1 MLHLD
6 FLALGWGFGLITALY
21 THNQHNHST
30 PSQPFEFSSM
40 ILGYNALNSLIKNT
54 LQIPLRQRGALQ
66 ILDRADLLGDLHG
79 LFVLDGRH
87 FALAQLLAHFRV
99 VAQVELGAD
108 EDDGDAGGV
117 VLDFGE
123 PLLHA
128 HGAC

>member
-1 MLHLD
+1 
-6 FLALGWGFGLITALY
+6 
-21 THNQHNHST
+21 
-30 PSQPFEFSSM
+30 M
-40 ILGYNALNSLIKNT
+40 ILGYNALNSLVKNT

-66 ILDRADLLGDLHG
+66 ILDRANLLSDLHG
-79 LFVLDGRH
+79 LLVLDGRH

-99 VAQVELGAD
+99 VAQVELGAHQN
-108 EDDGDAGGV
+108 DGDAWGV